1 KSDDGT
7 AFCNAY
13 SCARRYIA
21 SASAADIAAAQKPL
35 FSEIDEA
42 VLTQCIQAY
51 QAMGCWPADMAISQ
65 EGYNA
70 MLDIFSF

>member
-1 KSDDGT
+1 
-7 AFCNAY
+7 
-13 SCARRYIA
+13 
-21 SASAADIAAAQKPL
+21 
-35 FSEIDEA
+35 

-70 MLDIFSF
+70 MLDIFSFDQKITKRHEYESICYS